1 MSWFG
6 KIMGGSV
13 GFMLGGPIGA
23 LVGATLGHALMDEKV
38 RGQYAEQGRMTGL
51 EQRQAV
57 FFTATF
63 AMLGKMAKADGR
75 VCESE
80 IEVVRVFMHDKL
92 RLNSAAQ
99 HFAIGIFNQA
109 KDDHTPF
116 EEYARQFG
124 QTFADDAQLR
134 LMFFEMLFT
143 VAMAD
148 KVLHPAEEQLLR
160 STPAALG
167 LHGDV
172 YETVRRQFVDDLSH
186 HFAVLGLP
194 NNADSA
200 EVKKAYR
207 KLVSEY
213 HPDKVIAKGL
223 PEDFIKFAEGKF
235 REVNEAYEAIQKT
248 RKA

>member
-6 KIMGGSV
+6 KIMGGGL

-23 LVGATLGHALMDEKV
+23 LVGATLGHTLFDDKV
-38 RGQYAEQGRMTGL
+38 RMQYAEQGRANGL

-75 VCESE
+75 VCENE
-80 IEVVRVFMHDKL
+80 IDAVRKFMQQKL
-92 RLNSAAQ
+92 RLDTAAQ
-99 HFAIGIFNQA
+99 QFAIGIFSQA
-109 KDDHTPF
+109 KDDATPF

-124 QTFADDAQLR
+124 QMFAHDPQLR
-134 LMFFEMLFT
+134 MMFYELLFS

-148 KVLHPAEEQLLR
+148 GVLHPAEDHLLR
-160 STPAALG
+160 ATPAALG
-167 LHGDV
+167 MHGDV
-172 YETVRRQFVDDLSH
+172 YQTVKRQFVNDLSH
-186 HFAVLGLP
+186 HYAVLGLSED
-194 NNADSA
+194 ADMV

-207 KLVSEY
+207 RLVNEY

-223 PEDFIKFAEGKF
+223 PEDFIRFAEGKF
-235 REVNEAYEAIQKT
+235 REVNEAYEAIQKNS
-248 RKA
+248 A

>member
-23 LVGATLGHALMDEKV
+23 LVGATLGHTLVDDKV
-38 RGQYAEQGRMTGL
+38 RTEYAEHGRMSGL

-80 IEVVRVFMHDKL
+80 IDVVRVFMRDKL
-92 RLNSAAQ
+92 RLNTAAQ
-99 HFAIGIFNQA
+99 QFAIGIFNQA
-109 KDDHTPF
+109 KDDQTPYEDF
-116 EEYARQFG
+116 ARQFG
-124 QTFADDAQLR
+124 EVFVNDSQLR
-134 LMFFEMLFT
+134 MMFFELLFT

-148 KVLHPAEEQLLR
+148 GVLHPAEDVLLR
-160 STPAALG
+160 ATPAALG

-172 YETVRRQFVDDLSH
+172 YEQVKGQFVTDLSH
-186 HFAVLGLP
+186 HYAILGLP
-194 NNADSA
+194 DKADMA

-223 PEDFIKFAEGKF
+223 PDDFIKFAESKF
-235 REVNEAYEAIQKT
+235 REINEAYEAIQNRSK
-248 RKA
+248 